1 MNKNVSDLTVNK
13 VILQN
18 YFITGFVWSFFTF
31 LSIFIAFEF
40 NENLFV
46 DCLVVFFNFY
56 LSFAVVFIFLNNI
69 LGGVDNKYFNILI
82 LKRVVYFLL
91 FFYYFVIVVRY
102 SFFDLNEG
110 FYGFRF
116 LYGLIAPFFILCPL
130 FILDI
135 RFRFNFLLCLICC
148 LFEVVFCL
156 FLNIFSDHIFLNRSY
171 FFSIVINT
179 LFFLLVFPYFFSFLK
194 GIKSLKLSRNNI
206 LFSVFSGISVFFG
219 LVFLIFFYLFF

>member
-1 MNKNVSDLTVNK
+1 MNKNVSYLTVNK

-40 NENLFV
+40 NENLFI

-69 LGGVDNKYFNILI
+69 LEEVDNKYFNILI
-82 LKRVVYFLL
+82 LKRLVYFLL

-156 FLNIFSDHIFLNRSY
+156 FLNIFSDNIFLNRSY

-206 LFSVFSGISVFFG
+206 LFSVLSGISVFFG

>member
-1 MNKNVSDLTVNK
+1 MNKNVSYLSVNK

-31 LSIFIAFEF
+31 LSMFIAFEF
-40 NENLFV
+40 NENLFI

-69 LGGVDNKYFNILI
+69 LGVVDNKYFNILI

-179 LFFLLVFPYFFSFLK
+179 LFFLLIFPYFFSFLK

-206 LFSVFSGISVFFG
+206 LFSVLSGISVFFG

>member
-1 MNKNVSDLTVNK
+1 MNKNISYLIVNK

-31 LSIFIAFEF
+31 FSIFTAFEF

-56 LSFAVVFIFLNNI
+56 LSFTIVFIFLSNI
-69 LGGVDNKYFNILI
+69 LEGVDNKYFNILI
-82 LKRVVYFLL
+82 LTRVVYFLL
-91 FFYYFVIVVRY
+91 FFYYFVVVIRY

-116 LYGLIAPFFILCPL
+116 LYGLISPFFILSPL
-130 FILDI
+130 FILNV

-148 LFEVVFCL
+148 FFEVIFCL
-156 FLNIFSDHIFLNRSY
+156 FLNVFSDHIFLNRSY
-171 FFSIVINT
+171 FFSIVINS
-179 LFFLLVFPYFFSFLK
+179 LFFSIIFPYFFSFLK
-194 GIKSLKLSRNNI
+194 GIGSLKLLKKNT
-206 LFSVFSGISVFFG
+206 LFNVLSGISLFFG

>member
-1 MNKNVSDLTVNK
+1 MNKNVSYLTVNK

-40 NENLFV
+40 NENLFI

-69 LGGVDNKYFNILI
+69 LEEVDNKYFNILI
-82 LKRVVYFLL
+82 LKRLVYFLL
-91 FFYYFVIVVRY
+91 FFYYFVIVVRC

-156 FLNIFSDHIFLNRSY
+156 FLNIFSDNIFLNRSY

-206 LFSVFSGISVFFG
+206 LFSVLSGISVFFG